1 MLTILTAPLRALI
14 GFVTLISMIISAI
27 TLYLLINNEYYPLL
41 HPIPPTINLR
51 STPNSLHSN
60 PRKNVPLP

>member
-27 TLYLLINNEYYPLL
+27 TLYLLINNDSKRKQLIEICQRRLCGILL
-41 HPIPPTINLR
+41 R
-51 STPNSLHSN
+51 CF
-60 PRKNVPLP
+60 NVQVN